1 MINWKD
7 CVNKSAGNE
16 RVQDIQ
22 SYMTKEI
29 TVYKAPIDRFYAEV
43 KRIVI
48 YSSDIRMLEENEFL
62 GPLLYVGIISK
73 TENYVR
79 EILAE
84 CIKICPICKSETA
97 NRSVS
102 LGSMMWQRNG
112 EFENGIFENV
122 SFSDSAAIKKE
133 LRNCLR
139 VDINKNDLLNKILD
153 AQVFAQHVLWHLI

>member
-29 TVYKAPIDRFYAEV
+29 TVYKALIDRFYAEV

-48 YSSDIRMLEENEFL
+48 YSSDIRMLEENDFL

-102 LGSMMWQRNG
+102 LGSMM
-112 EFENGIFENV
+112 
-122 SFSDSAAIKKE
+122 
-133 LRNCLR
+133 
-139 VDINKNDLLNKILD
+139 
-153 AQVFAQHVLWHLI
+153 